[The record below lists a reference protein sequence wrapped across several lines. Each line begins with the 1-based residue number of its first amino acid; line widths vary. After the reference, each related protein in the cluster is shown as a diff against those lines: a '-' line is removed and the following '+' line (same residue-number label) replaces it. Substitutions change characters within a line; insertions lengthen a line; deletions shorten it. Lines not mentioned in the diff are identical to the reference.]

1 MNWRN
6 ILIPIGLLV
15 LLGAA
20 YQNYKWMGV
29 LAVGG
34 GIVMWLMLHFTRLM
48 TIMKRASERPLG
60 YVASAVM
67 LNAKLKPQ
75 MSLVHVVAMT
85 RSLGLRQSKDLEQPE
100 IFVWRDNTESTVTC
114 EFVGG
119 RLRKWTLERPA
130 VAEAAPAAAFGN
142 QD

>member
-1 MNWRN
+1 MYF
-6 ILIPIGLLV
+6 LALFALLV
-15 LLGAA
+15 FMLYRRKMQNANWLSYAA
-20 YQNYKWMGV
+20 
-29 LAVGG
+29 L
-34 GIVMWLMLHFTRLM
+34 FT
-48 TIMKRASERPLG
+48 IPLG
-60 YVASAVM
+60 YVASTVM

-130 VAEAAPAAAFGN
+130 VAEAAPAAASGK